1 MKITLSITG
10 PVLCP
15 QEVISTG
22 RFTLGISGW
31 PAGRERDVPVRTKNK
46 NRNKNV

>member
-1 MKITLSITG
+1 
-10 PVLCP
+10 
-15 QEVISTG
+15 VISTG

-31 PAGRERDVPVRTKNK
+31 PAGRERDTPVRTKNNK